1 MSEFQRIRPMFIDHL
16 GLARSKYLPTAFAG
30 HGTKHC
36 LTLFSQHFDKGMT
49 PTTPHTGFLTG
60 MPDMEA
66 TFNVSDARP
75 GWDAGVGVV
84 VADLTYEG
92 ALVPWAPR
100 TVLRRA
106 VEAWQ
111 KLGYSPMVG
120 IELECYIMEPNGS
133 GGWKGID
140 TPGAMTYGVGPSVD
154 PHGLLDDIMAM
165 AATCGFKVESV
176 NSEYDAPQF
185 EFTLHYDEALKA
197 VDDIFLFKQMAQ
209 EVALKRGLRLTF
221 MGKPFGHLAGSGL
234 HINFSAVDKKGKNVF
249 NDAKKAYGLADVAR
263 WSIGGMLAHHE
274 ALTAI
279 CAPTVNAYKRLKP
292 GNLAGVFANWGLDH
306 RSATVRVPKERDAS
320 TRIEYRM
327 PDGAANVY
335 MAVAAALQAALLGVA
350 GKIEPPAIEE
360 GDSLETASTERRT
373 PANLS
378 DALDALAA
386 DTAFCTVFGQEMV
399 DVFSAV
405 KRDEWQ
411 KFAEAVTDWELN
423 YYLPFL

>member
-16 GLARSKYLPTAFAG
+16 GLARSKYLPIAFAG

-49 PTTPHTGFLTG
+49 PTTPHTGFFTG

-84 VADLTYEG
+84 VADLVYEG
-92 ALVPWAPR
+92 SLVPWAPR

-106 VEAWQ
+106 IEAWN
-111 KLGYSPMVG
+111 KLGYAPKVG

-133 GGWKGID
+133 GGWKAID
-140 TPGAMTYGVGPSVD
+140 TPGAMTYTVGPSVD

-165 AATCGFKVESV
+165 ADTCGFKVESV

-185 EFTLHYDEALKA
+185 EFTLHYDDALEA
-197 VDDIFLFKQMAQ
+197 VDCIFLFKQMAQ

-335 MAVAAALQAALLGVA
+335 MAVAATLQAALLGVA

-378 DALDALAA
+378 DALDALNA
-386 DTAFCTVFGQEMV
+386 DTVFCAAFGQELV
-399 DVFSAV
+399 DVFTAV